1 MSPDLAFIL
10 TLSLRMAV
18 TAAFVLV
25 AAMVTERAGPTIGAL
40 VATLPIST
48 GPVYVFLSLDHDA
61 AFIAQGALASLPINA
76 ATIAFGAIYAHLA
89 QGRSVA
95 VSFGGGLLGWF
106 AIAALVQA
114 FHWDL
119 LEGILLNVATYAIAL
134 PLTRRFR
141 SAPMPPFLRRW
152 YDMPFRAA
160 LVAVLV
166 GTVVMLSRW
175 VGPTVTGI
183 LAVFPVVFS
192 SLILILHPRIGGRGT
207 AAVVANGLRG
217 LVGFGAGLVVLH
229 LGALYAGSATGLLL
243 GLATCVAWNFG
254 LWRAGRRALAT

>member
-25 AAMVTERAGPTIGAL
+25 AAMVTERAGPAIGAL

-48 GPVYVFLSLDHDA
+48 GPVYVFLALDHDA
-61 AFIAQGALASLPINA
+61 SFIAQGALASLPVNA
-76 ATIAFGAIYAHLA
+76 ATIAFGAIYARLA
-89 QGRSVA
+89 QRHGVVA
-95 VSFGGGLLGWF
+95 SFCGGLLGWF
-106 AIAALVQA
+106 AIAVLVQA
-114 FHWDL
+114 FQWNL
-119 LEGILLNVATYAIAL
+119 FESILLNVATYAIAL

-141 SAPMPPFLRRW
+141 FVTMPPFVRRW
-152 YDMPFRAA
+152 YDMPFRAG
-160 LVAVLV
+160 LVAALV

-192 SLILILHPRIGGRGT
+192 SLILILHPRIGGHAT

-217 LVGFGAGLVVLH
+217 LVGFGIGLLVLH
-229 LGALYAGSATGLLL
+229 LGALHAGSTVGLLL

-254 LWRAGRRALAT
+254 LWWAGRRAMTR

>member
-1 MSPDLAFIL
+1 MSPDLIFIL
-10 TLSLRMAV
+10 TLLLRMAV
-18 TAAFVLV
+18 TAVFVLV

-76 ATIAFGAIYAHLA
+76 ATIAFGAIYVRLA
-89 QGRSVA
+89 QDRSST
-95 VSFGGGLLGWF
+95 VSYVGGLAGWF
-106 AIAALVQA
+106 AVAFFVQA
-114 FHWDL
+114 FRWNL
-119 LEGILLNVATYAIAL
+119 LEGILLNIATYAVAL
-134 PLTRRFR
+134 PLTRHFR
-141 SAPMPPFLRRW
+141 SAPMPPFVRRW

-192 SLILILHPRIGGRGT
+192 SLILILHPRIGGRAT

-217 LVGFGAGLVVLH
+217 LVGFGAGIVVLH
-229 LGALYAGSATGLLL
+229 LGALYAGSAVGLLL
-243 GLATCVAWNFG
+243 GLAMCVAWNFG
-254 LWRAGRRALAT
+254 LWWAGRRALAA

>member
-1 MSPDLAFIL
+1 
-10 TLSLRMAV
+10 
-18 TAAFVLV
+18 
-25 AAMVTERAGPTIGAL
+25 
-40 VATLPIST
+40 
-48 GPVYVFLSLDHDA
+48 
-61 AFIAQGALASLPINA
+61 
-76 ATIAFGAIYAHLA
+76 
-89 QGRSVA
+89 
-95 VSFGGGLLGWF
+95 WF

-114 FHWDL
+114 FHWNL
-119 LEGILLNVATYAIAL
+119 LEGILLNIATYAIAL

-141 SAPMPPFLRRW
+141 SAPMPPFVRRW

-192 SLILILHPRIGGRGT
+192 SLILILHPRIGGRAT

>member
-1 MSPDLAFIL
+1 MSPDLAFMS
-10 TLSLRMAV
+10 TLLLRMAV
-18 TAAFVLV
+18 TAVFVLF

-48 GPVYVFLSLDHDA
+48 GPVYVFLALDHDS

-76 ATIAFGAIYAHLA
+76 ATIAFGAIYVRLA
-89 QGRSVA
+89 QDHGVA

-106 AIAALVQA
+106 AIAGLVQA
-114 FHWDL
+114 FQWNL
-119 LEGILLNVATYAIAL
+119 VEGVLLNIATYAICL

-141 SAPMPPFLRRW
+141 FVAMPPFVRRW
-152 YDMPFRAA
+152 YDMPFRAG

-192 SLILILHPRIGGRGT
+192 SLILILHPRIGGRAT

-217 LVGFGAGLVVLH
+217 LVGFGIGLLVLH
-229 LGALYAGSATGLLL
+229 LGALHAGSTVGLLL

-254 LWRAGRRALAT
+254 LWWSGRRALVR